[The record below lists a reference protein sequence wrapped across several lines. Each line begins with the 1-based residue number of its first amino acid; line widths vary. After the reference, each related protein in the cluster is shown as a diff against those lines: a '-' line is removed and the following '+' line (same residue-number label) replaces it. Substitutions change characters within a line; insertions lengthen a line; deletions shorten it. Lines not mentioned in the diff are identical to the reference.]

1 MVDRLGE
8 LGKAAVPSTG
18 KATGYQDLSK
28 ETDPEAGIVSENA
41 FMVQFFADVEQIKE
55 KISLIRRNTRLIEQ
69 KHSHALTEISIDKGA
84 KNSGELD
91 DLMLETTSLGQ
102 EVRGILKRLETAGK
116 EYVDSQGGKANSAEA
131 RIRSNLQSTLS
142 RKFMDAMSEYND
154 CQQKYKG
161 KYQDKVERQY
171 KIVNPNATEEQL
183 EAVRSGEG
191 KSIFSD
197 EILTGSAAQ
206 AKQAL
211 GELQDRH
218 KDILKLE
225 NSIRELH
232 QLFMDM
238 AVMVEQ
244 QGELLDQIEHQ
255 VAEGC
260 EYVKKGTDEL
270 VKARTYQQSAYKK
283 KCMIIGICACLLIT
297 LIIFIAIKASG

>member
-1 MVDRLGE
+1 
-8 LGKAAVPSTG
+8 
-18 KATGYQDLSK
+18 
-28 ETDPEAGIVSENA
+28 
-41 FMVQFFADVEQIKE
+41 MVQFFADVEQIKE

-84 KNSGELD
+84 KNSSELD

-211 GELQDRH
+211 GELQD
-218 KDILKLE
+218 
-225 NSIRELH
+225 
-232 QLFMDM
+232 
-238 AVMVEQ
+238 
-244 QGELLDQIEHQ
+244 QIEHQ

-283 KCMIIGICACLLIT
+283 KLMIMGICFCLIV
-297 LIIFIAIKASG
+297 IIVIAIAVQVS

>member
-8 LGKAAVPSTG
+8 LGKTAVPTG
-18 KATGYQDLSK
+18 EGKGGYAQLPPKGDV
-28 ETDPEAGIVSENA
+28 EVGIVSENE
-41 FMVQFFADVEQIKE
+41 FMAQFFADVELVKE
-55 KISLIRRNTRLIEQ
+55 KISIIRRNTRLIEQ
-69 KHSHALTEISIDKGA
+69 KHSQALTEISIDKGA
-84 KNSGELD
+84 KNSNDLD
-91 DLMLETTSLGQ
+91 DLMMETTGLGQ
-102 EVRGILKRLETAGK
+102 EVRGILKRLETSQK
-116 EYVDSQGGKANSAEA
+116 EYVESQGGVANSAEA

-161 KYQDKVERQY
+161 KYQEKVERQY
-171 KIVNPNATEEQL
+171 KIVNPNATPEQL

-218 KDILKLE
+218 KDIIKLE

-260 EYVKKGTDEL
+260 EYVKKGTEEL

-283 KCMIIGICACLLIT
+283 KLYIAGCCA
-297 LIIFIAIKASG
+297 IAITILIVWLVTQFS